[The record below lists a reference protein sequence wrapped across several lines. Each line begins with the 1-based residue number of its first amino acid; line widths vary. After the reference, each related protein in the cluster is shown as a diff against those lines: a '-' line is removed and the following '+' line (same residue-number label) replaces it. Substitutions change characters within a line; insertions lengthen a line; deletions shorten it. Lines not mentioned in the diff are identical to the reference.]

1 MNRAV
6 TNTEQ
11 AVIDFIAEAAARG
24 EKCPSNTVIADHI
37 GYGLTNISS
46 LLKTIEAKGAITVE
60 RGNNKRV
67 VTIVATGA
75 RTAGDVMPGRL
86 AARIGELRE
95 AGHDI
100 RTELME
106 VRDRHGNTSRPARY
120 VYLGRAT

>member
-1 MNRAV
+1 MTHKDLILDWFSRHPSI
-6 TNTEQ
+6 TPM
-11 AVIDFIAEAAARG
+11 EA
-24 EKCPSNTVIADHI
+24 
-37 GYGLTNISS
+37 LTS
-46 LLKTIEAKGAITVE
+46 LGVY
-60 RGNNKRV
+60 
-67 VTIVATGA
+67 
-75 RTAGDVMPGRL
+75 RL